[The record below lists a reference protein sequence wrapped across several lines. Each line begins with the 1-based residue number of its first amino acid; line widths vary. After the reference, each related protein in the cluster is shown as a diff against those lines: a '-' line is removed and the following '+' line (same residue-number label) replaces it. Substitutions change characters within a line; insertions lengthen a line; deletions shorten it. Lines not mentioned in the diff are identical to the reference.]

1 METAL
6 VEGPPAR
13 LGSARKSPRLRYATP
28 PPNDGD
34 YDIRLPFTLNLVSI
48 VEPAL
53 SEAERVRV
61 GEERYRSS
69 APLRTVRDTFA

>member
-1 METAL
+1 MSAI
-6 VEGPPAR
+6 GGRPPAR
-13 LGSARKSPRLRYATP
+13 RLATP
-28 PPNDGD
+28 KNSGG
-34 YDIRLPFTLNLVSI
+34 YDIRLPFTHNPIPI

-53 SEAERVRV
+53 SEAEQVRV